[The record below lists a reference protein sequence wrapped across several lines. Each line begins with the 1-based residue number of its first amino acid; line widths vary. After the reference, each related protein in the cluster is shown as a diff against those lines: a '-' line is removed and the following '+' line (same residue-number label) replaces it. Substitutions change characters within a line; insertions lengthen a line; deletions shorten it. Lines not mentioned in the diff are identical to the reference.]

1 MIIKGSRWNN
11 NMNKM
16 SWRVD
21 INALSKQNQEL
32 NEPIAYIELETS
44 NIVRDTKQR
53 IEFDMTQSQV
63 YEILQIFDEIQKTF
77 DEAT

>member
-1 MIIKGSRWNN
+1 
-11 NMNKM
+11 MNKM